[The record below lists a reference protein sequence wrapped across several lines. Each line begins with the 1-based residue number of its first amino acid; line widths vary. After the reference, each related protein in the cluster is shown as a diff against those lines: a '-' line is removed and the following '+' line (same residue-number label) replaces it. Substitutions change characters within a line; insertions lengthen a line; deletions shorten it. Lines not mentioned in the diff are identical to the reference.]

1 MPITILLWIL
11 LFIVSYAL
19 IYYSADKFID
29 YLKDLSI
36 LLKVSPFLIGLLI
49 LGIDPEESIASIIA
63 AINGLP
69 EIAIGNVIGNSII
82 SIAFCFSLPALF
94 SNLKFEKIPLY
105 YPFLIILSTLMILI
119 SALLPYNMIF
129 VGVVSLLIFGI
140 YLTRNLNKYKKSKT
154 VDIIID
160 DDEDDDDENE
170 EEDEDESNIEEKGEN
185 HGESKRT
192 KKKAIL
198 ILKIFAF
205 FSLILLGGE
214 GLIFATEN
222 ILSETGIDESFFGFI
237 VIAFVTNVEEIT
249 LLFKSIKKNQISIGI
264 GGMIG
269 KIIWNMGFTLGISAL
284 IIMEIPFTSAILY
297 NSVLLL
303 VLGIYFAYL
312 INNRQITKKDG
323 IILSIVFIL
332 FIMLNIFLGLL

>member
-1 MPITILLWIL
+1 MPIIILLWIL

-69 EIAIGNVIGNSII
+69 DIAIGNVIGNSII

-94 SNLKFEKIPLY
+94 SNLKFENIPLF
-105 YPFLIILSTLMILI
+105 YPLLIILSTLMILI
-119 SALLPYNMIF
+119 STIVPYNMIF

-140 YLTRNLNKYKKSKT
+140 YLTRNLIKYKKSKT

-160 DDEDDDDENE
+160 DDDGD
-170 EEDEDESNIEEKGEN
+170 EDEDDGEDESENEQKGEN
-185 HGESKRT
+185 QGESTRT
-192 KKKAIL
+192 RKMVILMTKIFVFFTLIL
-198 ILKIFAF
+198 I
-205 FSLILLGGE
+205 GGE
-214 GLIFATEN
+214 GLIFATEH
-222 ILSETGIDESFFGFI
+222 ILSETGINESFFGFI
-237 VIAFVTNVEEIT
+237 IIAFVTNVEEIT

-284 IIMEIPFTSAILY
+284 IIMEIPFTLAIIY

-303 VLGIYFAYL
+303 VLGIFFTYL
-312 INNRQITKKDG
+312 INKREITKKDG
-323 IILSIVFIL
+323 IILSLGFIL
-332 FIMLNIFLGLL
+332 FLMLNIILGFL

>member
-49 LGIDPEESIASIIA
+49 LGIDPEESIASIVA

-94 SNLKFEKIPLY
+94 SNIKFEKIPLF
-105 YPFLIILSTLMILI
+105 YPLLIIISALMILI
-119 SALLPYNMIF
+119 SALLPFYNMLF

-140 YLTRNLNKYKKSKT
+140 YLTKNLIKYKKSKT
-154 VDIIID
+154 VDIILDND
-160 DDEDDDDENE
+160 DDNDKEEGEGENE
-170 EEDEDESNIEEKGEN
+170 GK
-185 HGESKRT
+185 SKRT
-192 KKKAIL
+192 KKKAVL
-198 ILKIFAF
+198 IFKIIVF
-205 FSLILLGGE
+205 FLLILLGGE
-214 GLIFATEN
+214 GLIFATEY

-237 VIAFVTNVEEIT
+237 IIAFVTNVEEIT
-249 LLFKSIKKNQISIGI
+249 LLFKSIKKNQTSIGI

-284 IIMEIPFTSAILY
+284 IIMEIPITLAIIC
-297 NSVLLL
+297 NTVLLL
-303 VLGIYFAYL
+303 ILGVYFAYI
-312 INNRQITKKDG
+312 INKRIINRKDG
-323 IILSIVFIL
+323 FILSLGFIL
-332 FIMLNIFLGLL
+332 FLILNIILGFS

>member
-1 MPITILLWIL
+1 MPIIILLWIL

-29 YLKDLSI
+29 YLKELSI

-69 EIAIGNVIGNSII
+69 DIAIGNVIGNSII

-94 SNLKFEKIPLY
+94 SNLKFEKIPIF
-105 YPFLIILSTLMILI
+105 YPLLIILSTLMILI
-119 SALLPYNMIF
+119 SVLLPLNMLF
-129 VGVVSLLIFGI
+129 VGVVSLFIFGI
-140 YLTRNLNKYKKSKT
+140 YLTRNLIKYKKSQT
-154 VDIIID
+154 VDIIIE
-160 DDEDDDDENE
+160 DDEDDDE
-170 EEDEDESNIEEKGEN
+170 IEEKGEN
-185 HGESKRT
+185 QEKSKINR
-192 KKKAIL
+192 KKAIL
-198 ILKIFAF
+198 ILKIFF
-205 FSLILLGGE
+205 FFIFIILGGE
-214 GLIFATEN
+214 GLIFTTRH

-237 VIAFVTNVEEIT
+237 IIAFVTNVEEIT
-249 LLFKSIKKNQISIGI
+249 LLFKSIKKNQTSIGI

-284 IIMEIPFTSAILY
+284 IIVEIPFTSAILY

-303 VLGIYFAYL
+303 ILGVYFAYL
-312 INNRQITKKDG
+312 IYKGHINKKDG
-323 IILSIVFIL
+323 FILSLGFIL
-332 FIMLNIFLGLL
+332 FLMLNIFLGFL

>member
-11 LFIVSYAL
+11 LFIMSYAL
-19 IYYSADKFID
+19 IFYSADKFID

-63 AINGLP
+63 AFNGLP

-82 SIAFCFSLPALF
+82 SIAFCFSLPALI
-94 SNLKFEKIPLY
+94 SNFKFKKIPLF
-105 YPFLIILSTLMILI
+105 YPLLIVLSTLMILI

-140 YLTRNLNKYKKSKT
+140 YLTRNLIRFKKSKT

-160 DDEDDDDENE
+160 DDEG
-170 EEDEDESNIEEKGEN
+170 EEDGEN
-185 HGESKRT
+185 KGKTKRT
-192 KKKAIL
+192 RKKAIL
-198 ILKIFAF
+198 ILKIFVF

-214 GLIFATEN
+214 GLIFATEH
-222 ILSETGIDESFFGFI
+222 ILSETGINESFFGFI
-237 VIAFVTNVEEIT
+237 IIAFVTNVEEIT
-249 LLFKSIKKNQISIGI
+249 LLFKSIKKNQTSIGI

-284 IIMEIPFTSAILY
+284 IIMEIPYTLAIIY

-303 VLGIYFAYL
+303 VLGLYFGYL
-312 INNRQITKKDG
+312 INKRQIKKKDG
-323 IILSIVFIL
+323 IILFLAFIL
-332 FIMLNIFLGLL
+332 FLILNIIIGLL

>member
-19 IYYSADKFID
+19 IYHSSDKFID

-36 LLKVSPFLIGLLI
+36 LLEVSPFLIGLLI

-94 SNLKFEKIPLY
+94 SNLKFEKVPLF
-105 YPFLIILSTLMILI
+105 YPLLIILSTLMILI
-119 SALLPYNMIF
+119 SALLPYNMLF

-140 YLTRNLNKYKKSKT
+140 YLTRNLIKYKTSKT

-160 DDEDDDDENE
+160 DDDDDGNEGE
-170 EEDEDESNIEEKGEN
+170 EE
-185 HGESKRT
+185 GESKGISKGTR
-192 KKKAIL
+192 KRSIL
-198 ILKIFAF
+198 ILKIIAF
-205 FSLILLGGE
+205 FLLILIGGE
-214 GLIFATEN
+214 GLIFATEH
-222 ILSETGIDESFFGFI
+222 ILSETGINESFFGYI
-237 VIAFVTNVEEIT
+237 IIAFVTNVEEIT
-249 LLFKSIKKNQISIGI
+249 LLFKSIKKNQTSMGI

-284 IIMEIPFTSAILY
+284 IIMENPYNLTTIY

-303 VLGIYFAYL
+303 VLSMYFGYL
-312 INNRQITKKDG
+312 INKRQIKKKDG
-323 IILSIVFIL
+323 IILSIGFIF
-332 FIMLNIFLGLL
+332 FIMLNIFLGFL

>member
-94 SNLKFEKIPLY
+94 SKLKFEKIPLF
-105 YPFLIILSTLMILI
+105 YPILIILSTLMILI
-119 SALLPYNMIF
+119 SVLLPYNMIF

-140 YLTRNLNKYKKSKT
+140 YLTRNLIKYKKSKT

-160 DDEDDDDENE
+160 DDDDDDDCE
-170 EEDEDESNIEEKGEN
+170 EEGEDKSENEEKGEN
-185 HGESKRT
+185 QGKSKKT
-192 KKKAIL
+192 KKKEIL
-198 ILKIFAF
+198 ILKIFVF
-205 FSLILLGGE
+205 FILILLGGE
-214 GLIFATEN
+214 GLIFATEH

-249 LLFKSIKKNQISIGI
+249 LLFKSIKKNQTSIGI

-284 IIMEIPFTSAILY
+284 IIMEIPFTLVIIY
-297 NSVLLL
+297 NTALLL
-303 VLGIYFAYL
+303 VLGVYFAYL
-312 INNRQITKKDG
+312 INKRQINKKDG
-323 IILSIVFIL
+323 LILSFGFIL
-332 FIMLNIFLGLL
+332 FIILNIILGFL